1 MSEEIGTYI
10 LVGILLVMV
19 LVLSILLYQY
29 KRQIKSFIKATEKRR
44 DMDINQPIMVDYF
57 NKDITELA
65 VVLNEYTD
73 MTRRLSMEYQN
84 DRKQLKNVI
93 AGISHDFRTPLTAAA
108 GYMQL
113 LEKSGDLPEKDREY
127 LDIAVKKIVYL
138 KLLSDDFFEISS
150 LEARDEEL
158 ELSKINIGNF
168 LSDCILQQYAWIEKQ
183 GLRTNFQLPEDDVF
197 IETNEHYLGR
207 IIENLFSNIRKYVKS
222 YAEMR
227 VVCEPERIII
237 IAENDLIDEDDID
250 IVRIFEPFY
259 RGSARSNE
267 GSGLGLYVVKCLADR
282 LGYDIWADCDN
293 HMFRLQL
300 IIRRII
306 DS

>member
-1 MSEEIGTYI
+1 MTEGIGNYI
-10 LVGILLVMV
+10 LVGILFVTV
-19 LVLSILLYQY
+19 LVLLILLYQY
-29 KRQIKSFIKATEKRR
+29 KRQIKSFIKAAQKRR
-44 DMDINQPIMVDYF
+44 DMDISQPIMVDYF

-113 LEKSGDLPEKDREY
+113 LEKSGDLSEKDREY
-127 LDIAVKKIVYL
+127 LDIAVKKIIYL
-138 KLLSDDFFEISS
+138 KVLSDNFFEISS

-168 LSDCILQQYAWIEKQ
+168 LSDCILQQYVWIEKQ
-183 GLRTNFQLPEDDVF
+183 GLRTNFQLPEEDVF

-222 YAEMR
+222 YAKMR

-237 IAENDLIDEDDID
+237 IAENDLINEDDID

-282 LGYDIWADCDN
+282 LGYDIKADCDN

-300 IIRRII
+300 IIRRTIY
-306 DS
+306 S